1 MEGKALESSIDS
13 AGCLQKSDNWR
24 VAFGSLKSSNNFY
37 NLYLS
42 FLRLPVQ
49 SIKILEG
56 IISLKKRFSCDLNE
70 LLERQLAVHV
80 LVHLPEDLVR
90 SLFWRGLVFGHL
102 QHRTNLKLCHVNFDD
117 FNGQPFGLL
126 YGRGKF
132 TKLWMIYVMIHWS
145 RSFENCFGPF
155 FLV

>member
-102 QHRTNLKLCHVNFDD
+102 QHRTNLKLCHVNFAD
-117 FNGQPFGLL
+117 FNGQPFGLMWK
-126 YGRGKF
+126 RQIHKF
-132 TKLWMIYVMIHWS
+132 MNDIRYV
-145 RSFENCFGPF
+145 SFVSALTWKISGCIS
-155 FLV
+155 